1 LGADLI
7 VTEYVRKNEYEAVQ
21 IDMEWIILNTDAF
34 TVIKL
39 NELGGFCWSLL
50 GEVQSIDS
58 IVQAIRMEY
67 ELVEEAVEKDIEAFL
82 TDLMEQGLV
91 EYAV

>member
-1 LGADLI
+1 M
-7 VTEYVRKNEYEAVQ
+7 TEYVRKNDYEAVQ
-21 IDMEWIILNTDAF
+21 LDLEWIILNTDAF

-39 NELGGFCWSLL
+39 NEIGGFCWSLL

-67 ELVEEAVEKDIEAFL
+67 EFVEEAVEQDIEAFL
-82 TDLMEQGLV
+82 TELMEQGLV
-91 EYAV
+91 EHAV

>member
-1 LGADLI
+1 MTAYI
-7 VTEYVRKNEYEAVQ
+7 RKNDYEAVQ
-21 IDMEWIILNTDAF
+21 LDLECIILNTDAF

-39 NELGGFCWSLL
+39 NEVGGFCWSLL

-67 ELVEEAVEKDIEAFL
+67 EFVEESVEQDIEAFL
-82 TDLMEQGLV
+82 SELIEQGLV
-91 EYAV
+91 EHAV

>member
-1 LGADLI
+1 M
-7 VTEYVRKNEYEAVQ
+7 TEYVRKNDYEAVQ
-21 IDMEWIILNTDAF
+21 LDLEWIILNTDAF

-39 NELGGFCWSLL
+39 NEVGGFCWSLL

-67 ELVEEAVEKDIEAFL
+67 EFVEEAVERDIEAFL
-82 TDLMEQGLV
+82 TELMEQGLV
-91 EYAV
+91 EHAV